1 MLQKTFFKQQDRIQL
16 SIAFIGALLGL
27 TFLITSIHYLIK
39 VNEFGRG
46 NEILGPNTLIIQ
58 KKIGANNAFQLGK
71 NDFTKREIELIKA
84 ESFVAA
90 VEPII
95 SNNFD
100 VSLQTNDPVVPYFRT
115 DVFLQ
120 TVNPTFIDVPAQ
132 KWTWK
137 KGDAFVPL
145 IMPRDFLVMLN
156 TFMSAKNI
164 PTVSDEIA
172 QSIQFEFT
180 LKHGDRKEKMNVR
193 IIGFTNEISSLLVP
207 ESFMKWANEQYGQS
221 TDQKITQLMLAGKE
235 NQFGL
240 VEGMLKEKHL
250 ESKNAQVLVGRLKSM
265 IGTFIW
271 IVLCVSVL
279 AVFLSGLVLIQ
290 YLQLL
295 INKNNYEIK
304 TLIRLGYHPKTLVNT
319 FVRYFFNVFGSI
331 TVMSIVL
338 FNIVKFYLDAAF
350 NKGGVYIDSS
360 FNYLSYLAIVIAYVI
375 FTLASLIS
383 AKKHIYNAEK
393 G

>member
-1 MLQKTFFKQQDRIQL
+1 MLQKTFFKQQDRVQL

-100 VSLQTNDPVVPYFRT
+100 VSLQTNSPVVPYFRT

-137 KGDAFVPL
+137 KGDAYVPL

-172 QSIQFEFT
+172 QSIPFEFT
-180 LKHGDRKEKMNVR
+180 LKHGDRKEIMNVR

-271 IVLCVSVL
+271 IVLCVSIL

-304 TLIRLGYHPKTLVNT
+304 TLIRLGYHPKKLVNT
-319 FVRYFFNVFGSI
+319 FVWYFFNVFGSI

-360 FNYLSYLAIVIAYVI
+360 FTFASYLAIVIAYVI
-375 FTLASLIS
+375 FTLASFLS

>member
-1 MLQKTFFKQQDRIQL
+1 MLQKTFFKQQDRVQL

-100 VSLQTNDPVVPYFRT
+100 VSLQTNSPVVPYFRT

-137 KGDAFVPL
+137 KGDAYVPL

-172 QSIQFEFT
+172 QSIPFEFT

-271 IVLCVSVL
+271 IVLCVSIL

-331 TVMSIVL
+331 TVLSIVL

-350 NKGGVYIDSS
+350 NKGGVYIESS
-360 FNYLSYLAIVIAYVI
+360 FTFASYLAIVIAYVI
-375 FTLASLIS
+375 FTLASFFS

>member
-1 MLQKTFFKQQDRIQL
+1 MLQKTFFKQQDRVQL

-46 NEILGPNTLIIQ
+46 NEILGPNTIIIQ

-100 VSLQTNDPVVPYFRT
+100 VSLQTNSPVVPYFRT

-120 TVNPTFIDVPAQ
+120 TVNPTFIDIPAQ

-137 KGDAFVPL
+137 KGDAYVPL

-164 PTVSDEIA
+164 PTLSDEIA

-221 TDQKITQLMLAGKE
+221 TDQKITQLILAGKE
-235 NQFGL
+235 NHFGL

-271 IVLCVSVL
+271 IVLCVSIL

-350 NKGGVYIDSS
+350 NKGGVYIESS
-360 FNYLSYLAIVIAYVI
+360 FTLASYLAIVIAYVI
-375 FTLASLIS
+375 FTLASFFS

>member
-1 MLQKTFFKQQDRIQL
+1 MLQKTFFKQQDRVQL

-100 VSLQTNDPVVPYFRT
+100 VSLQTNSPVVPYFRT

-137 KGDAFVPL
+137 KGDAYVPL

-172 QSIQFEFT
+172 QSIPFEFT

-271 IVLCVSVL
+271 IVLCVSIL
-279 AVFLSGLVLIQ
+279 AVFLSGVVLIQ

-304 TLIRLGYHPKTLVNT
+304 TLIRLGYHPKTLVIT

-331 TVMSIVL
+331 TVLSIVL

-350 NKGGVYIDSS
+350 NKGGVYIESS
-360 FNYLSYLAIVIAYVI
+360 FTFASYLAIVIAYVI
-375 FTLASLIS
+375 FTLASFIS

>member
-1 MLQKTFFKQQDRIQL
+1 MLQKTFFKQQDRVQL

-46 NEILGPNTLIIQ
+46 NEILGPNTIIIQ

-100 VSLQTNDPVVPYFRT
+100 VSLQTNSPVVPYFRT

-120 TVNPTFIDVPAQ
+120 TVNPTFIDIPAQ

-137 KGDAFVPL
+137 KGDAYVPL

-172 QSIQFEFT
+172 QSIPFEFT

-271 IVLCVSVL
+271 IVLCVSTL

-304 TLIRLGYHPKTLVNT
+304 TLIRLGYHPKKLVNT
-319 FVRYFFNVFGSI
+319 FVWYFFNVFGSI

-360 FNYLSYLAIVIAYVI
+360 FTFASYLAIVIAYVI
-375 FTLASLIS
+375 FTLASFFS

>member
-1 MLQKTFFKQQDRIQL
+1 MLQKTFFKQQDRVQL

-46 NEILGPNTLIIQ
+46 SEILGPNTLIIQ
-58 KKIGANNAFQLGK
+58 KKIGASNAFQLGK

-145 IMPRDFLVMLN
+145 IMPREFLVMLN

-360 FNYLSYLAIVIAYVI
+360 FTYLSYLAIVIAYVI

>member
-1 MLQKTFFKQQDRIQL
+1 MLQKTFFKQQDRVQL

-100 VSLQTNDPVVPYFRT
+100 VSLQTNSPVVPYFRT

-137 KGDAFVPL
+137 KGDAYVPL

-172 QSIQFEFT
+172 QSIPFEFT

-271 IVLCVSVL
+271 IVLCVSIL

-350 NKGGVYIDSS
+350 NKGGVYIESS
-360 FNYLSYLAIVIAYVI
+360 FTFASYLAIVIAYVI
-375 FTLASLIS
+375 FTLASFFS
-383 AKKHIYNAEK
+383 AKKHIYNSEN

>member
-1 MLQKTFFKQQDRIQL
+1 MLQKTFFKQQDRVQL

-100 VSLQTNDPVVPYFRT
+100 VSLQTNSPVVPYFRT

-137 KGDAFVPL
+137 KGDAYVPL

-172 QSIQFEFT
+172 QSIPFEFT
-180 LKHGDRKEKMNVR
+180 LKHGDRKEIMNVR

-271 IVLCVSVL
+271 IVLCVSIL

-304 TLIRLGYHPKTLVNT
+304 TLIRLGYHPKKLVNT
-319 FVRYFFNVFGSI
+319 FVWYFFNVFGSI
-331 TVMSIVL
+331 TMMSIVL

-360 FNYLSYLAIVIAYVI
+360 FTFASYLAIVIAYVI
-375 FTLASLIS
+375 FTLASFLS

>member
-1 MLQKTFFKQQDRIQL
+1 MLQKTFFKQQDRVQL

-100 VSLQTNDPVVPYFRT
+100 VSLQTNSPVVPYFRT

-137 KGDAFVPL
+137 KGDAYVPL

-172 QSIQFEFT
+172 QSIPFEFT

-271 IVLCVSVL
+271 IVLCVSIL

-295 INKNNYEIK
+295 INKNNYKIK

-350 NKGGVYIDSS
+350 NKGGVYIESS
-360 FNYLSYLAIVIAYVI
+360 FTFASYLAIVIAYVI
-375 FTLASLIS
+375 FTLASFFS

>member
-1 MLQKTFFKQQDRIQL
+1 MLQKTFFQKQERVQL
-16 SIAFIGALLGL
+16 IIAMIGALLGL
-27 TFLITSIHYLIK
+27 SFLVTSIHYLIK

-58 KKIGANNAFQLGK
+58 KKIGASNAFQLGK
-71 NDFTKREIELIKA
+71 NDFTKREIDLLRNA
-84 ESFVAA
+84 SFVSA

-120 TVNPTFIDVPAQ
+120 TVSPQFIDIPATNW
-132 KWTWK
+132 KWK
-137 KGDAFVPL
+137 KGDAYVPL
-145 IMPRDFLVMLN
+145 IMPRDFIVMLN

-172 QSIQFEFT
+172 QDIRFEFT
-180 LKHGDRKEKMNVR
+180 LKNGDRKEKVNVR
-193 IIGFTNEISSLLVP
+193 IVGFTNEISSLLVP
-207 ESFMKWANEQYGQS
+207 ESFMKWANEKYGNS
-221 TDQKITQLMLAGKE
+221 TEQKITQLMLSGKE

-304 TLIRLGYHPKTLVNT
+304 TLIRLGYHPSQLVRA
-319 FVRYFFNVFGSI
+319 FVNYFFKVFGWISLI
-331 TVMSIVL
+331 SVIVFQL
-338 FNIVKFYLDAAF
+338 VKLYLDAAF
-350 NKGGVYIDSS
+350 NEGGVYIDSS
-360 FNYLSYLAIVIAYVI
+360 FTYLSYLAIVIAYVI

>member
-1 MLQKTFFKQQDRIQL
+1 MLQKTFFKQQDRVQL

-27 TFLITSIHYLIK
+27 SFLITSIHYLIK

-58 KKIGANNAFQLGK
+58 KKIGASNAFQLGK
-71 NDFTKREIELIKA
+71 NDFTKREIELMQD
-84 ESFVAA
+84 EPFVSA

-120 TVNPTFIDVPAQ
+120 TVNPKFIDIPAQ

-137 KGDAFVPL
+137 KGDAYVPL
-145 IMPRDFLVMLN
+145 IMPREFIVMLN

-172 QSIQFEFT
+172 QDIRFEFT
-180 LKHGDRKEKMNVR
+180 LKNGNQKENVNVR

-207 ESFMKWANEQYGQS
+207 ETFMKWANEKYGKT

-240 VEGMLKEKHL
+240 VEGMLKDKHL

-271 IVLCVSVL
+271 IVLCVSIL

-304 TLIRLGYHPKTLVNT
+304 TLIRLGYHPKTLVIT

-338 FNIVKFYLDAAF
+338 FNIVKFYLDTAF
-350 NKGGVYIDSS
+350 NKGGVYIESS
-360 FNYLSYLAIVIAYVI
+360 FTFASYLAIVIAYVI
-375 FTLASLIS
+375 FTLASFIS
-383 AKKHIYNAEK
+383 AKKNIFHAEK

>member
-1 MLQKTFFKQQDRIQL
+1 MLQKTFFKQQDRVQL

-27 TFLITSIHYLIK
+27 SFLITSIHYLIK

-58 KKIGANNAFQLGK
+58 KKIGASNAFQLGK
-71 NDFTKREIELIKA
+71 NDFTKREIELMQD
-84 ESFVAA
+84 EPFVSA

-120 TVNPTFIDVPAQ
+120 TINPKFIDIPAQ

-137 KGDAFVPL
+137 KGDAYVPL
-145 IMPRDFLVMLN
+145 IMPREFIVMLN

-172 QSIQFEFT
+172 QDIRFEFT
-180 LKHGDRKEKMNVR
+180 LKNGNQKENVNVR

-207 ESFMKWANEQYGQS
+207 ETFMKWANEKYGKT

-271 IVLCVSVL
+271 IVLCVSIL

-319 FVRYFFNVFGSI
+319 FVSYFFKVFGGI
-331 TVMSIVL
+331 AVMSIVL
-338 FNIVKFYLDAAF
+338 FNIVKFNLDAAF
-350 NKGGVYIDSS
+350 NKGGVYIESS
-360 FNYLSYLAIVIAYVI
+360 FTLASYLAIVIAYVI
-375 FTLASLIS
+375 FTLASFFS

>member
-1 MLQKTFFKQQDRIQL
+1 MLQKTFFKQQDRVQL

-46 NEILGPNTLIIQ
+46 NEILGPNTIIIQ

-100 VSLQTNDPVVPYFRT
+100 VSLQTNSPVVPYFRT

-137 KGDAFVPL
+137 KGDAYVPL

-172 QSIQFEFT
+172 QSIPFEFT

-271 IVLCVSVL
+271 IVLCVSIL

-304 TLIRLGYHPKTLVNT
+304 TLIRLGYHPKKLVNT
-319 FVRYFFNVFGSI
+319 FVWYFFNVFGSI

-360 FNYLSYLAIVIAYVI
+360 FTFASYLAIVIAYVI
-375 FTLASLIS
+375 FTLASFLS